1 MSDSSASAPLT
12 TARRSVH
19 GTWDLWGFFAFS
31 HGWTWLFWGL
41 IIGLG
46 LNVWASTTGLV
57 FLVLG
62 GLGLPL
68 GAVVMTGRVAGRNG
82 LRDLGRRLVQPGRI
96 PGRWWAAVLLLMPAV
111 KLSAGGLAVLFGVTD
126 APFNL
131 EEATALIAR
140 PGELL
145 AYLGFLLL
153 LGPLPEEIGWR
164 GYLLDRLQ
172 LRFSALGASLLLG
185 LAWFAWH
192 GPLFF
197 MTGYFARAGGA
208 PDPLQFGVMI
218 LLISVL
224 YTWIHNHTGR
234 SVLAAV
240 LFHFSVNAAGELL
253 DAPDSVAAYEAYL
266 TAALVLIVLWGWGAE
281 TLRGAEAEED

>member
-1 MSDSSASAPLT
+1 
-12 TARRSVH
+12 
-19 GTWDLWGFFAFS
+19 LWGFFAFS

-46 LNVWASTTGLV
+46 LNVWASATGLV

-96 PGRWWAAVLLLMPAV
+96 SGRWWAAALLLMPAV

-131 EEATALIAR
+131 EEATSLIAR

-172 LRFSALGASLLLG
+172 LRFNALGASLLLG

-234 SVLAAV
+234 SVFAAV

>member
-1 MSDSSASAPLT
+1 M
-12 TARRSVH
+12 
-19 GTWDLWGFFAFS
+19 TW
-31 HGWTWLFWGL
+31 H
-41 IIGLG
+41 
-46 LNVWASTTGLV
+46 
-57 FLVLG
+57 
-62 GLGLPL
+62 
-68 GAVVMTGRVAGRNG
+68 VAGRDG
-82 LRDLGRRLVQPGRI
+82 LRDLGHRLVQPGRI
-96 PGRWWAAVLLLMPAV
+96 PGGWWLAVLLLLPAV
-111 KLSAGGLAVLFGVTD
+111 KLSAGGLALLFGATD
-126 APFNL
+126 APFSL
-131 EEATALIAR
+131 SEATALLSQ

-153 LGPLPEEIGWR
+153 LGPVPEEIGWR

-224 YTWIHNHTGR
+224 YTWIHNHTSR
-234 SVLAAV
+234 SVLAA
-240 LFHFSVNAAGELL
+240 
-253 DAPDSVAAYEAYL
+253 
-266 TAALVLIVLWGWGAE
+266 ALVLFVLWGWGAE
-281 TLRGAEAEED
+281 TLRRRGARTS

>member
-1 MSDSSASAPLT
+1 MTDSPAAAPLT
-12 TARRSVH
+12 TARRSVS
-19 GTWDLWGFFAFS
+19 GMWDLWGFFAFS

-68 GAVVMTGRVAGRNG
+68 GAVVMTWRVAGRDG

-96 PGRWWAAVLLLMPAV
+96 SGRWWAAALLLMPAV

-131 EEATALIAR
+131 EEATALIAQ

-253 DAPDSVAAYEAYL
+253 DAPDPVAAYEAYL

-281 TLRGAEAEED
+281 TLRGAEAEES